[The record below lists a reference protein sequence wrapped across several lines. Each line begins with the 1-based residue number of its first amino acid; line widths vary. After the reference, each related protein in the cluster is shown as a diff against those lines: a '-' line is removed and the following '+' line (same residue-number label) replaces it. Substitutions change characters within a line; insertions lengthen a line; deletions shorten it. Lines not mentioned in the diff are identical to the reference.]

1 MMSTAMRDYYEILA
15 VEKTADG
22 ETIKKA
28 YRKLALQYHPD
39 RNGGDK
45 EAEDKF
51 KEATEAYEVLRDAD
65 KRAAYDRFGHAGVK
79 RGAAGGGAGG
89 GFGGGFGFED
99 ALNIFMRDFGGGGGF
114 GGFEDLFG
122 GGRRGR
128 GGVQKGKDLQI
139 RVPITLHEVATGVRK
154 RVSIRA
160 LDPCGTCSGSGSA
173 DDGGATTCTACQGAG
188 QVRTVQRTVF
198 GQFVQATVC
207 PTCQGEGKVIKNPCK
222 VCNGDGRQRGER
234 TIEVDIPAGVSSDNY
249 LTLRGGGNAGPRGGP
264 RGDVLVVIEVE
275 EDARWVREGS
285 DLIHD
290 LPVSFSQAA
299 LGQEA
304 EVPTVYGDEKVRI
317 PAGVQSGELFT
328 LRGKG
333 LPHLGGGGR
342 GDQHVRVHVWTPSE
356 LTAEQEALFRQLAE
370 LEGPVPSGGSQRG
383 RGFWSRVRD
392 AFAA

>member
-1 MMSTAMRDYYEILA
+1 MMSTAMRDYYEILS
-15 VEKTADG
+15 VEKSADA

-51 KEATEAYEVLRDAD
+51 KEATEAYEVLRDPE

-79 RGAAGGGAGG
+79 RGAGAGAGG
-89 GFGGGFGFED
+89 GFGGFGFED
-99 ALNIFMRDFGGGGGF
+99 ALNIFMRDFGGF
-114 GGFEDLFG
+114 GGFEDLF
-122 GGRRGR
+122 GRRGR
-128 GGVQKGKDLQI
+128 GGVQKGKDLQV

-154 RVSIRA
+154 RVSIRT
-160 LDPCGTCSGSGSA
+160 LDPCGTCRGTGSA
-173 DDGGATTCTACQGAG
+173 DDGGATTCATCQGAG

-198 GQFVQATVC
+198 GQFVQAAVC
-207 PTCQGEGKVIKNPCK
+207 PACQGEGKVIKSPCK
-222 VCNGDGRQRGER
+222 TCNGDGRQRGER
-234 TIEVDIPAGVSSDNY
+234 SIDVDIPAGVSSENY
-249 LTLRGGGNAGPRGGP
+249 LTLRGAGNAGPRGGP
-264 RGDVLVVIEVE
+264 RGDVIVVIEVE
-275 EDARWVREGS
+275 EDSRWLREGS

-299 LGQEA
+299 LGQEV
-304 EVPTVYGDEKVRI
+304 EVPTVYGEEKVRI
-317 PAGVQSGELFT
+317 PPGVQSGEMFT
-328 LRGKG
+328 LRGRG

-342 GDQHVRVHVWTPSE
+342 GDQHVRVHVWTPTE

-370 LEGPVPSGGSQRG
+370 LEGPVPQAGSRRG
-383 RGFWSRVRD
+383 KGFWSRVRD

>member
-15 VEKTADG
+15 VEKTADAD
-22 ETIKKA
+22 TIKKA

-51 KEATEAYEVLRDAD
+51 KEATEAYEVLRDTD

-79 RGAAGGGAGG
+79 RGAGAGAGG

-99 ALNIFMRDFGGGGGF
+99 ALNIFMRDFGGFG
-114 GGFEDLFG
+114 GGFEDLF

-128 GGVQKGKDLQI
+128 GGVQKGKDLQV
-139 RVPITLHEVATGVRK
+139 RLPVTLEEVATGVRK
-154 RVSIRA
+154 RISIRA
-160 LDPCGTCSGSGSA
+160 LDPCGICTGTGSA
-173 DDGGATTCTACQGAG
+173 DAGEAAPCATCQGAG

-198 GQFVQATVC
+198 GQFVQAAVC
-207 PTCQGEGKVIKNPCK
+207 PTCHGEGRVIKNPCK
-222 VCNGDGRQRGER
+222 TCNGDGRQRGEHEV
-234 TIEVDIPAGVSSDNY
+234 EVDIPSGVSSDNY
-249 LTLRGGGNAGPRGGP
+249 LTLRGAGNAGPRGGP
-264 RGDVLVVIEVE
+264 RGDVIVVIEVE

-285 DLIHD
+285 DLYHD
-290 LPVSFSQAA
+290 LPVSFSQAV
-299 LGQEA
+299 LGREV
-304 EVPTVYGDEKVRI
+304 EVPTVYGEEKVKI

-342 GDQHVRVHVWTPSE
+342 GDQHVRVHVWTPTE
-356 LTAEQEALFRQLAE
+356 LTAEQQELFRRLAA
-370 LEGPVPSGGSQRG
+370 LEGPGPNGEGKRS
-383 RGFWSRVRD
+383 GFWDKVKG

>member
-15 VEKTADG
+15 VEKTADAD
-22 ETIKKA
+22 TIKKA

-79 RGAAGGGAGG
+79 RGAGAGAGG
-89 GFGGGFGFED
+89 GFSGGFGFED
-99 ALNIFMRDFGGGGGF
+99 ALNIFMRDFGGGFG
-114 GGFEDLFG
+114 GGFEDLF

-128 GGVQKGKDLQI
+128 GGVQKGKDLQV
-139 RVPITLHEVATGVRK
+139 RLPITLEEVATGVRK

-160 LDPCGTCSGSGSA
+160 LDPCATCTGTGSA
-173 DDGGATTCTACQGAG
+173 DAGEAAACNTCQGAG

-198 GQFVQATVC
+198 GQFVQAAVC
-207 PTCQGEGKVIKNPCK
+207 PTCQGEGRVIKNPCK
-222 VCNGDGRQRGER
+222 TCNGDGRQRGER
-234 TIEVDIPAGVSSDNY
+234 SVDVDIPAGVSSDNY
-249 LTLRGGGNAGPRGGP
+249 LTLRGAGNAGPRGGP
-264 RGDVLVVIEVE
+264 RGDVIVVIEVE

-285 DLIHD
+285 DLYHD
-290 LPVSFSQAA
+290 LPVSFSQAV
-299 LGQEA
+299 LGLEV
-304 EVPTVYGDEKVRI
+304 EVPTVYGEEKVKI

-328 LRGKG
+328 QRGKG

-342 GDQHVRVHVWTPSE
+342 GDQHVRVHVWTPTE

-370 LEGPVPSGGSQRG
+370 LEGPVPQAGSRRG
-383 RGFWSRVRD
+383 KGFWSRVRD